1 MGLSE
6 IWSGV
11 FIPDPDTD
19 FYPSRIPDPGV
30 KKAPEPGSRGQK
42 GTGSRIRK
50 TLSSP
55 KLDHLEVLSVS
66 LLCLSVLEEVL
77 AAGERW
83 RLPEGEHLPERDAE
97 GPDVAGVGVL
107 ALGEALQ
114 GQPLHRDVRRRLHHV
129 VVVCRVPGQ
138 AKVRYFH
145 CFLWRKDIK

>member
-1 MGLSE
+1 MLLE

-11 FIPDPDTD
+11 VISDPDPA
-19 FYPSRIPDPGV
+19 PDPG
-30 KKAPEPGSRGQK
+30 GQK

-50 TLSSP
+50 TLSS

-66 LLCLSVLEEVL
+66 LLGLPMLEEVL
-77 AAGERW
+77 AAGERG

-129 VVVCRVPGQ
+129 VVVRRVPRQ

-145 CFLWRKDIK
+145 CFLVVEGREY